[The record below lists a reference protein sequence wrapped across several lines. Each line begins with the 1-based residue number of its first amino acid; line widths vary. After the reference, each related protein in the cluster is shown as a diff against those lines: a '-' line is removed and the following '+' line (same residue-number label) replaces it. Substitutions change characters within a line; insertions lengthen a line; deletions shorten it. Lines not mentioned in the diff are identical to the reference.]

1 MVLTKKEHLTKEYLK
16 FIQEIKSVIDCNIF
30 PSLDEVD
37 ITDILLFFNI
47 TFVGL
52 DDYSDIIKN
61 LMYMNHYDIT
71 DEQFDTVIPIIT
83 KYINDLKLF
92 LKTH

>member
-16 FIQEIKSVIDCNIF
+16 FIQEIKSVIDCDIF

-47 TFVGL
+47 TFVGM

-61 LMYMNHYDIT
+61 LMHMNHYDIT
-71 DEQFDTVIPIIT
+71 DKQFDTVIPIIT

-92 LKTH
+92 LKTQ

>member
-1 MVLTKKEHLTKEYLK
+1 MVLTKKEHLTTEYLK
-16 FIQEIKSVIDCNIF
+16 FIQEIKCVIDCDIF
-30 PSLDEVD
+30 PSLDEVY

-47 TFVGL
+47 TFVGM

-61 LMYMNHYDIT
+61 LMHMNHYDIT

-92 LKTH
+92 LKTQ

>member
-16 FIQEIKSVIDCNIF
+16 FIQEMKTIIDCDIF

-47 TFVGL
+47 TFVGM
-52 DDYSDIIKN
+52 DYYCDIIKN
-61 LMYMNHYDIT
+61 LIHMNHYEIT
-71 DEQFDTVIPIIT
+71 DE
-83 KYINDLKLF
+83 
-92 LKTH
+92 

>member
-16 FIQEIKSVIDCNIF
+16 FIQEIKSVVDCDIF

-61 LMYMNHYDIT
+61 LMHMNHYDIT
-71 DEQFDTVIPIIT
+71 DEQFNIVIPIIT

-92 LKTH
+92 LKTQ